1 MSKTLTAVLVFC
13 VVLLVASPAQAEPV
27 IERAG
32 RAALCYATY
41 LLANEATTQPEGQEI
56 FDLALNKCR
65 AVIIKHALW
74 LVEQYPSRI
83 KNGKVTVPRKRL
95 RASEEDL
102 FFRLE
107 RAYGV
112 TTKQITRE
120 GLVLGLWSND

>member
-120 GLVLGLWSND
+120 GLVLGLWSYD